1 MWQRVVVYAG
11 ELFQIK
17 WVLSHNTGYEQYVL
31 PAYLRAMRLCAS
43 GEIRTICFVCYFWSF
58 GNLTFWWSVET
69 KKNNLIFM
77 EHFSVLCAIVCH
89 SFLEGTFPCTLVHLL
104 LVKNIFSINTTI
116 YLSHKISCVL
126 IKCYSLSIRLVFPR
140 VCILLVSLFQLY
152 IFLRCSPLEAGAS

>member
-1 MWQRVVVYAG
+1 MSDCIGYKAMWQCVVVYAG

-69 KKNNLIFM
+69 KKKSNF
-77 EHFSVLCAIVCH
+77 HGAFLCTVRY
-89 SFLEGTFPCTLVHLL
+89 SMPQFFRRYFPLYACSLV
-104 LVKNIFSINTTI
+104 T
-116 YLSHKISCVL
+116 C
-126 IKCYSLSIRLVFPR
+126 
-140 VCILLVSLFQLY
+140 
-152 IFLRCSPLEAGAS
+152 